1 MIPAMDEQRV
11 RDIMSG
17 RARGI
22 GPALLRGGLGM
33 AAVPYALAMRLR
45 RRLYA
50 RGVLPSRSADIP
62 VICVGNLTTGGT
74 GKTPMVAAIVQMLRN
89 AGANPAVL
97 TRGYKAADGVSDEAE
112 LLRDLTGAK
121 VIVNADRAAGAA
133 QAMADGAD
141 VAVMDDGFQH
151 LRLARDLDMVLLD
164 ATNPWGYGHC
174 LPRGML
180 REPPAALRAAD
191 AVVITRI
198 DQVAEQQVDAI
209 GRRVREI
216 APDVPIACARHQP
229 LALLDETGQPRPMTD
244 LAGRKVCAFCGIG
257 NPGAFF
263 AMLEQHN
270 ARLVSRHALP
280 DHADYARALDRA
292 LCGTCEPTDG
302 CPAQIMVTTEKDFVK
317 LSETT
322 PFRRK
327 VWRVR
332 VEMAITQGAEQIER
346 LVRNALRR

>member
-1 MIPAMDEQRV
+1 MIHAMDEQWV

-17 RARGI
+17 RARGLW
-22 GPALLRGGLGM
+22 PTLLRGLLW
-33 AAVPYALAMRLR
+33 AASVPYALAMGLR

-50 RGVLPSRSADIP
+50 LGALPCRSAEIP

-74 GKTPMVAAIVQMLRN
+74 GKTPMVAAVVDMLRR
-89 AGANPAVL
+89 AGVQPAIL
-97 TRGYKAADGVSDEAE
+97 TRGYGSTGGVSDEAQ
-112 LLRDLTGAK
+112 LLRQLTGAE
-121 VIVNADRAAGAA
+121 VIVNADRVEGAA
-133 QAMADGAD
+133 QAAADAD

-151 LRLARDLDMVLLD
+151 LRLARDLDLVLLD

-180 REPPAALRAAD
+180 REPTTALRYAD
-191 AVVITRI
+191 AVVITRV
-198 DQVAEQQVDAI
+198 DQAAPQQVAAI
-209 GRRVREI
+209 QDRVEKL
-216 APDVPIACARHQP
+216 APGVPVAQASHLP
-229 LALLDETGQPRPMTD
+229 VALLDETGQARPMRD

-257 NPGAFF
+257 NPDAFF
-263 AMLEQHN
+263 SMLARHN

-280 DHADYARALDRA
+280 DHADYARRLDRA
-292 LCGTCEPTDG
+292 LCAACEPADG

-317 LSETT
+317 LSEAS

-332 VEMAITQGAEQIER
+332 VEMKITQGADHIER
-346 LVRNALRR
+346 LVRQAGADR